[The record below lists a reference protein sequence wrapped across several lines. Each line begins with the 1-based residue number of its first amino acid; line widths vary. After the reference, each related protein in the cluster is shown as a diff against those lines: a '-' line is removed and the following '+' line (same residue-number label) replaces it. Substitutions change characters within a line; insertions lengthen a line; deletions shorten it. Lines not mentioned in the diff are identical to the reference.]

1 MFYSLRKSLTE
12 FRRRSGE
19 KILIVFDRDMCVGE
33 NTPRPA
39 NVLFVCCNQTKSALQ
54 QDAAYS
60 KKWHSHFFEGLK
72 KQAAKRQPV
81 LVQMIVL

>member
-33 NTPRPA
+33 NTSRPA
-39 NVLFVCCNQTKSALQ
+39 NVRIGRNGGQSVRCSRPQYCRKIA
-54 QDAAYS
+54 
-60 KKWHSHFFEGLK
+60 
-72 KQAAKRQPV
+72 
-81 LVQMIVL
+81 